1 MKEYKVRFINGDCAY
16 IQAER
21 ITTDYDLHLLN
32 FYTENDLVAKIPLS
46 QLMYMGMTN
55 GTKEETDC

>member
-1 MKEYKVRFINGDCAY
+1 MKNYKVRFINGDSAY
-16 IQAER
+16 IEAER

-55 GTKEETDC
+55 TTKEGTDS